1 VLFEYGGIAPAVWP
15 IEFHD
20 DRCAVL
26 NADLINP
33 VLVTVERQET
43 AIAAVFELLKRVENM
58 LRLQCGIGQRC
69 IVWGLRH
76 EFRVLISATMT
87 ITSRNLLLGVIACLL
102 AACGSDEPPL
112 DLAAHEAE
120 IMEWRAGR
128 FANLMAP
135 EGYLTLVGLFWL
147 EAESVR
153 MGSAADNDIQLPANA
168 AERIGLVQMTEAGL
182 LLTVEPGVD
191 VRHEGA
197 PVQFILMAA
206 DTTGNPVTV
215 THGSLAWMAI
225 ERDGN
230 YAIRVR
236 DYESPAL
243 DTFPALEYFPI
254 DPALRVTG
262 TLRAFDEPRIMNVD
276 TVIEGL
282 GYRPE
287 SPGTIAFEIDGET
300 YELEAYE
307 SGDSLFFV
315 FGDKTSGRETYPAG
329 RFLYSGQPDENGKT
343 VLDFNKSYSPP
354 CAFNAFA
361 TCPVAS
367 PRNRLPVRIE
377 AGEKFDPRSYDVPG
391 HEDS

>member
-1 VLFEYGGIAPAVWP
+1 
-15 IEFHD
+15 
-20 DRCAVL
+20 
-26 NADLINP
+26 
-33 VLVTVERQET
+33 
-43 AIAAVFELLKRVENM
+43 
-58 LRLQCGIGQRC
+58 
-69 IVWGLRH
+69 
-76 EFRVLISATMT
+76 MT

-102 AACGSDEPPL
+102 AACSTDKPPL
-112 DLAAHEAE
+112 DIAAHEAE
-120 IMEWRAGR
+120 IMEWREGR
-128 FANLMAP
+128 LARLMSP
-135 EGYLTLVGLFWL
+135 DGYLTLVGLYWL
-147 EAESVR
+147 EGDNVR
-153 MGSAADNDIQLPANA
+153 IGSAADNDIQFPANA
-168 AERIGLVQMTEAGL
+168 AEHIGVVQITESGL
-182 LLTVEPGVD
+182 TLTVEPGVD
-191 VRHEGA
+191 VRNEDD
-197 PVQFILMAA
+197 PVQSLLMDA
-206 DTTGNPVTV
+206 DTTGHPVLL

-230 YAIRVR
+230 YALRVR

-243 DTFPALEYFPI
+243 ESFQALEYFPI
-254 DPALRVTG
+254 DPDLRVTG

-307 SGDSLFFV
+307 SVDSLFFV

-329 RFLYSGQPDENGKT
+329 RFLYSSQPDEDGKT

-377 AGEKFDPRSYDVPG
+377 AGEKFDPKAYDAPAY
-391 HEDS
+391 

>member
-1 VLFEYGGIAPAVWP
+1 
-15 IEFHD
+15 
-20 DRCAVL
+20 
-26 NADLINP
+26 
-33 VLVTVERQET
+33 
-43 AIAAVFELLKRVENM
+43 
-58 LRLQCGIGQRC
+58 
-69 IVWGLRH
+69 
-76 EFRVLISATMT
+76 MT
-87 ITSRNLLLGVIACLL
+87 ITSRNLSLGVIACLL

-112 DLAAHEAE
+112 DIAAHEAE
-120 IMEWRAGR
+120 IMEWREGR
-128 FANLMAP
+128 FARLMSP
-135 EGYLTLVGLFWL
+135 DGYLTLVGLYWL
-147 EAESVR
+147 EGDNVR
-153 MGSAADNDIQLPANA
+153 IGSAADNDIQFPANA
-168 AERIGLVQMTEAGL
+168 AEHIGVVRVTESGL
-182 LLTVEPGVD
+182 TLTVEPGVD
-191 VRHEGA
+191 VRNEDI
-197 PVQFILMAA
+197 PVQSVLMDA
-206 DTTGNPVTV
+206 DTTGHPVLL

-230 YAIRVR
+230 YALRVR

-243 DTFPALEYFPI
+243 ELFQALEYFPV
-254 DPALRVTG
+254 DPDLRVTG

-287 SPGTIAFEIDGET
+287 SPGTIAFEIDGEI

-329 RFLYSGQPDENGKT
+329 RFLYSNQPDENGET
-343 VLDFNKSYSPP
+343 ILDFNKAYSPP

-377 AGEKFDPRSYDVPG
+377 AGEKFDPKVYEAPA
-391 HEDS
+391 H